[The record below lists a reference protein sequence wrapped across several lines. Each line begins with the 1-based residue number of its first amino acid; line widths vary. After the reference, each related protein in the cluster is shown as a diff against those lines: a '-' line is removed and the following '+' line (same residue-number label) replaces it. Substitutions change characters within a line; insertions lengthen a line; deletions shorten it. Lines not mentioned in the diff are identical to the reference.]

1 MLVGQV
7 QLGKATKHVD
17 NSASRRELESLQKK
31 VPDPVTNTICIHHHF
46 TLAIFCFQNK
56 KLEKQLSETR
66 RQTADAAKLQVAFV
80 TTVVRF

>member
-31 VPDPVTNTICIHHHF
+31 VPDPVTNTVCIHHHF
-46 TLAIFCFQNK
+46 TLAIFVSRTKNWKSSCPRPGVK
-56 KLEKQLSETR
+56 P
-66 RQTADAAKLQVAFV
+66 QTPPNFRSLL
-80 TTVVRF
+80 